1 MIFVDI
7 LYCNLEEIDDKKTRA
22 KNARVR
28 LSINPRTAKTQFFQI
43 IEIDLYVAFF
53 ISFGEPHIGSP
64 KAFLLTSVKRE
75 RFVARRPDA
84 LWAFTDGILA

>member
-1 MIFVDI
+1 MAKINRFKAI
-7 LYCNLEEIDDKKTRA
+7 PHNYCYA
-22 KNARVR
+22 VR

-43 IEIDLYVAFF
+43 NLLILKFAVF
-53 ISFGEPHIGSP
+53 ISFGEPQIGSP

-84 LWAFTDGILA
+84 LWAFTNGILA